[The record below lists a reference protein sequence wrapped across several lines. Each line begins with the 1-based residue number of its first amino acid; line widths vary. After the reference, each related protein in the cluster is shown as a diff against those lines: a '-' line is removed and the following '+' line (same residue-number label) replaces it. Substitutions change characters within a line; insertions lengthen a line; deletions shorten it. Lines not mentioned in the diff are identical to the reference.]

1 METKARTFEKGD
13 FVKYSA
19 YSSDLNTKITFG
31 IFEGVN
37 LTPEYEYSKKLT
49 LAAYY
54 DSYKYCNH
62 MDNEIGWGYG
72 PVLEVATKDKPCEK
86 TVDTYV
92 EDKWWSLCTKEEKE
106 QAIEILEK
114 QYNIKW
120 DEENMA
126 LIDMKSG
133 EILHRIVTP
142 KLEYLGDIIKP
153 ICSTLKTKLKNFV
166 KSKNKTTYSGSG
178 YPAYDNAYG
187 YGRYGM
193 YGEYDDFYD

>member
-1 METKARTFEKGD
+1 
-13 FVKYSA
+13 VKYSA
-19 YSSDLNTKITFG
+19 YSSETNAKTTFG

-62 MDNEIGWGYG
+62 VDNNIGWGYA

-106 QAIEILEK
+106 KAIEILEK

-133 EILHRIVTP
+133 EILHKIITP
-142 KLEYLGDIIKP
+142 KLEYLGDTIKP
-153 ICSTLKTKLKNFV
+153 ICSTLKSKLKKFV
-166 KSKNKTTYSGSG
+166 VSKNKNNYSTGG
-178 YPAYDNAYG
+178 YPCYNNAYCHGMYDDYDN
-187 YGRYGM
+187 
-193 YGEYDDFYD
+193 FYD